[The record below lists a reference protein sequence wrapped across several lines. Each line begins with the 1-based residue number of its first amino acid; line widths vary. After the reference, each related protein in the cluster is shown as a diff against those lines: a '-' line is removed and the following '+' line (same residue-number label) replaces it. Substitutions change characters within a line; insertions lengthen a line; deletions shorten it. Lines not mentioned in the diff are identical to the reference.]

1 MTGDPQPLTLASPL
15 LRGPIRGHAAGLG
28 AGRGGE
34 SRHDLAATQHEGPCA
49 QPLRNHSP
57 AALPE
62 SSPRSQTAG
71 RPIPRRDNAA
81 RAAAPPALAPRATHP
96 NARAVTARSS
106 SPALGAAVLRVRRA
120 PACAAPGASA
130 AGHGALRPRGTRS
143 AQAARGWHGGGS
155 PAAARL
161 QAECALQPGPLQ
173 STRPGPPSGR
183 QRNPGARTP
192 GTQET
197 LRAHA
202 HSAGPRSL
210 PPGCT
215 RRAAV
220 CRPTSLRPV
229 PPRPRV
235 SALFNAVVLVQSII
249 QTG

>member
-1 MTGDPQPLTLASPL
+1 MQLASAP
-15 LRGPIRGHAAGLG
+15 GE
-28 AGRGGE
+28 AGRAGTTW
-34 SRHDLAATQHEGPCA
+34 L
-49 QPLRNHSP
+49 
-57 AALPE
+57 
-62 SSPRSQTAG
+62 PRSTRGRAPSLCATTAQQPSRSLPRAPKPPDVPSRAVTT
-71 RPIPRRDNAA
+71 RPEPRR
-81 RAAAPPALAPRATHP
+81 PPALAPRATHP

-192 GTQET
+192 GMQET

-220 CRPTSLRPV
+220 CRPASLRPV

-235 SALFNAVVLVQSII
+235 SALFNAVVVVQSII
-249 QTG
+249 QTD

>member
-1 MTGDPQPLTLASPL
+1 MQLASAP
-15 LRGPIRGHAAGLG
+15 GE
-28 AGRGGE
+28 AGRAGTTW
-34 SRHDLAATQHEGPCA
+34 L
-49 QPLRNHSP
+49 
-57 AALPE
+57 
-62 SSPRSQTAG
+62 PRSTRGRAPSLCATTAQQPSRSLPRAPKPPDVPSRAVTT
-71 RPIPRRDNAA
+71 RPEPRR
-81 RAAAPPALAPRATHP
+81 PPPRALAPRATHP

-192 GTQET
+192 GMQET

-202 HSAGPRSL
+202 HSAGPPIPPARL
-210 PPGCT
+210 HPPGCGLQA
-215 RRAAV
+215 RE
-220 CRPTSLRPV
+220 S
-229 PPRPRV
+229 PPRPAPPP
-235 SALFNAVVLVQSII
+235 SLCPF
-249 QTG
+249 